1 MNRRAFI
8 TAWGGGIAVALPLA
22 LEAQP
27 AGKAYRVGVLAQRC
41 PCDASGLELFLAL
54 SLALAPLATEAQS
67 GGKAAT
73 IGILAIEAFTP
84 IDSFRQALR
93 ELGYVEG
100 RDIRYEYP

>member
-1 MNRRAFI
+1 MRRI
-8 TAWGGGIAVALPLA
+8 GP
-22 LEAQP
+22 
-27 AGKAYRVGVLAQRC
+27 GVV
-41 PCDASGLELFLAL
+41 LAL

-73 IGILAIEAFTP
+73 IGILAIETFPP